1 MNENIVELLLYLF
14 ENYIYENDS
23 DQLDEGQIQQGLTQA
38 GFSSKAINNAFTW
51 LEDLQEDVITFQAI
65 QIDSDSYRVFTDSE
79 QLKLD
84 TECRDFIYYLNSSEI
99 LDSIQREILI
109 NAVMNLKINHIDIDE
124 LQWLALLVLFSQ
136 PDQQQA
142 LAHLEELIFET
153 DDFYEH

>member
-23 DQLDEGQIQQGLTQA
+23 EELDEGKIQHGLTQA
-38 GFSSKAINNAFTW
+38 GFSSKAINNAFSW
-51 LEDLQEDVITFQAI
+51 LEDLQEDVNAFQTI
-65 QIDSDSYRVFTDSE
+65 KIDSDSYRVFTDSE

-84 TECRDFIYYLNSSEI
+84 IECRDFIYYLNSSEI
-99 LDSIQREILI
+99 LDNIQREILI
-109 NAVMNLKINHIDIDE
+109 NAVMKLKISHIDIDE

-142 LAHLEELIFET
+142 LAHLEALMFET